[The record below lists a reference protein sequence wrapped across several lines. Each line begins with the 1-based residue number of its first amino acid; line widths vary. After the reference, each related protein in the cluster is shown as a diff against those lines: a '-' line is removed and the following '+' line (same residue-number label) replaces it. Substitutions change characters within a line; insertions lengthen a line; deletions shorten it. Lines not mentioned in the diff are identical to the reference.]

1 MGDENEIVCVT
12 GAGGYQASWLVKL
25 LLLRGYK
32 VHGTVRDLSDEKNA
46 FLKTLENAA
55 ENLQLFKADL
65 LDFDGLLKAIDG
77 CSGVFHV
84 ACMFLLVLYTIQSY
98 AKTEAEF
105 QAFEYAKANGL
116 DLVSVC
122 PSLII
127 GPLLQPKMNT
137 STLLLLN
144 FTRAEALLL
153 VYKKPEAQGRYICAA
168 HKASTLVLVDKMKSF
183 YPNLNFP
190 KQILE
195 QGVICKF
202 SSEKLQKLGWR
213 YRALETSIVDSIE
226 DFYEK
231 GLLDKILISPACLY
245 ARAFWLMKLIT
256 YISAV
261 SLSFMAVVASF
272 VDFMDAKD
280 PRLKPAKI
288 VTLRRHSSNRSHSVS
303 LQDLLRLEEGENRVK
318 ASLPCD
324 GRDLLSILR
333 IIPNLEDLIFDKVR
347 ASSEDELTS
356 YMGENLPQCFQ
367 SKIKN
372 CQMNEYYGSRQ
383 DLSIINFLTNVVALE
398 ITGIIRTW
406 DRFAYPIKI
415 VSLEGSL

>member
-55 ENLQLFKADL
+55 ENLQLFKVDL

-84 ACMFLLVLYTIQSY
+84 ACHVPSSTIHNPEGFNLGLKYCILGRDDSTCCGGYVQCAKGMFRRQSEEGGDGVIYFAKVKRVFSWINWYSY
-98 AKTEAEF
+98 AKTAAEF
-105 QAFEYAKANGL
+105 QAFEYAKAHGL

-127 GPLLQPKMNT
+127 GPLLQHKMNT

-144 FTRAEALLL
+144 FTRDGVEAVENNDWMVVDVRDVAEALLL
-153 VYKKPEAQGRYICAA
+153 VYKKPKAQGR
-168 HKASTLVLVDKMKSF
+168 
-183 YPNLNFP
+183 
-190 KQILE
+190 ILE

-231 GLLDKILISPACLY
+231 GLLDK
-245 ARAFWLMKLIT
+245 M
-256 YISAV
+256 
-261 SLSFMAVVASF
+261 
-272 VDFMDAKD
+272 
-280 PRLKPAKI
+280 
-288 VTLRRHSSNRSHSVS
+288 RH
-303 LQDLLRLEEGENRVK
+303 
-318 ASLPCD
+318 
-324 GRDLLSILR
+324 I
-333 IIPNLEDLIFDKVR
+333 
-347 ASSEDELTS
+347 
-356 YMGENLPQCFQ
+356 
-367 SKIKN
+367 
-372 CQMNEYYGSRQ
+372 
-383 DLSIINFLTNVVALE
+383 
-398 ITGIIRTW
+398 
-406 DRFAYPIKI
+406 
-415 VSLEGSL
+415 

>member
-46 FLKTLENAA
+46 HLKTLENAA

-77 CSGVFHV
+77 CSSVFHV
-84 ACMFLLVLYTIQSY
+84 ACHVLSTTLQNPQVEMIRPAVEGTCNVLKACSIAKVKRVVMVSSIPHWPKDQVMDEKCWSDKEFCKTCEIEGYSY

-105 QAFEYAKANGL
+105 QAFEHAKAHGL

-144 FTRAEALLL
+144 FTRDGVEAIENNDWMAVDVRDVAEALLL
-153 VYKKPEAQGRYICAA
+153 VYKKPEAQGR
-168 HKASTLVLVDKMKSF
+168 
-183 YPNLNFP
+183 
-190 KQILE
+190 ILE

-256 YISAV
+256 YTSAV
-261 SLSFMAVVASF
+261 SL
-272 VDFMDAKD
+272 
-280 PRLKPAKI
+280 
-288 VTLRRHSSNRSHSVS
+288 
-303 LQDLLRLEEGENRVK
+303 
-318 ASLPCD
+318 
-324 GRDLLSILR
+324 
-333 IIPNLEDLIFDKVR
+333 
-347 ASSEDELTS
+347 
-356 YMGENLPQCFQ
+356 
-367 SKIKN
+367 
-372 CQMNEYYGSRQ
+372 
-383 DLSIINFLTNVVALE
+383 
-398 ITGIIRTW
+398 
-406 DRFAYPIKI
+406 
-415 VSLEGSL
+415 